1 MNSVG
6 KHLRIAIIGAGIGG
20 LTLAL
25 SLRKY
30 GFSAT
35 VYEQAAEL
43 REVGAG
49 ITLWPNANKVLFALG
64 LEEKLTAVAVEP
76 IAQKLFHFQ
85 TREVLRVFPRGEATR
100 AAYGTPLYQLHRRDL
115 HDILIAAVEHE
126 APGSIHL
133 VHQALGVEP
142 FGEGARVR
150 FANGAEVEAD
160 LVVACDGIRSQ
171 IRESVF
177 GFEEPLF
184 TNVIAWRAL
193 VPSDRVAREMRDDP
207 TGVVVGPDSNF
218 AHYRVRRGELFNYLA
233 FAVVDHWE
241 EEGWRIP
248 ARIEDVLARFADYHP
263 DIRGMI
269 ASTPPENLF
278 KWGLFDREVR
288 DEWSSGPVTLL
299 GDAAHPMLPFLGQ
312 GAGMVIEDALILARA
327 LSLSGSLGEALP
339 RYEAARQ
346 GRARYALA
354 KSRAH
359 GRFYNTHPDEA
370 PTPDDGL
377 AHELDLCEYDAM
389 NVPI

>member
-1 MNSVG
+1 MNALG
-6 KHLRIAIIGAGIGG
+6 KDMRIAIIGGGIGG

-25 SLRKY
+25 ALNKY
-30 GFSAT
+30 GYSAKL
-35 VYEQAAEL
+35 YEQSSAL

-64 LEEKLTAVAVEP
+64 LEEKLTAAAVEP
-76 IAQKLFHFQ
+76 ESQKLFHFQ
-85 TREVLRVFPRGEATR
+85 TRKVLQVFPRGPTTR
-100 AAYGTPLYQLHRRDL
+100 AAYGAPLYQLHRRDL
-115 HDILIAAVEHE
+115 HDTLIAAVEE
-126 APGSIHL
+126 RAPETIHL
-133 VHQALGVEP
+133 ANQAVGVEP
-142 FGEGARVR
+142 MGNAARVR

-177 GFEEPLF
+177 GHEEPLF
-184 TNVIAWRAL
+184 TNIIAWRAL
-193 VPSDRVAREMRDDP
+193 VPAERVAKEMRDDP
-207 TGVVVGPDSNF
+207 TGVVTGPDSNF
-218 AHYRVRRGELFNYLA
+218 AHYRVRRGTLFNYLA

-248 ARIEDVLARFADYHP
+248 ARVEDVLDRFADYHP
-263 DIRGMI
+263 DIKGMI

-288 DEWSSGPVTLL
+288 DQWSSGPVTLL

-327 LSLSGSLGEALP
+327 LSLSGSLDEALN
-339 RYEAARQ
+339 RYEKARH
-346 GRARYALA
+346 GRARYALE

-359 GRFYNTHPDEA
+359 GQYYNTHPDKARDE
-370 PTPDDGL
+370 DL
-377 AHELDLCEYDAM
+377 SHQLDLCEYDAL
-389 NVPI
+389 NVAI